1 MLRALGLDIRSL
13 GVLIAARAAYFTA
26 PSLIVGVVLAQL
38 GSVVALTYVYD
49 FIGAERNFSMD
60 STAMTMALLVGIIMP
75 IVGSY
80 VPTRRALQSSL
91 SDSLD
96 VYKQAAAQVSVVATR
111 LESLGVSSAQVAVGA
126 GLVFFG
132 FVVYL
137 LIPYAFVIRDFD
149 LMFTALNA
157 LIIVVVLGLVTLSTV
172 AQGALEAA
180 LVHCMMAPTPDRRFI
195 SLVLKN
201 LAAHRPRN
209 QKTAVMFT
217 IAITFVVF
225 VGSIFFLQGASL
237 VSNVRVAFGA
247 DIVVCVTR
255 PCCLPPGITLT
266 MPQVRALAEQRREP
280 AEPLRLAQRD

>member
-1 MLRALGLDIRSL
+1 MSL
-13 GVLIAARAAYFTA
+13 H
-26 PSLIVGVVLAQL
+26 
-38 GSVVALTYVYD
+38 
-49 FIGAERNFSMD
+49 
-60 STAMTMALLVGIIMP
+60 
-75 IVGSY
+75 
-80 VPTRRALQSSL
+80 
-91 SDSLD
+91 
-96 VYKQAAAQVSVVATR
+96 
-111 LESLGVSSAQVAVGA
+111 
-126 GLVFFG
+126 
-132 FVVYL
+132 
-137 LIPYAFVIRDFD
+137 
-149 LMFTALNA
+149 
-157 LIIVVVLGLVTLSTV
+157 
-172 AQGALEAA
+172 A

-247 DIVVCVTR
+247 VIVVCVTR